1 MELQVCLRS
10 EAELDIHND
19 SFAWDGEIFEI
30 KKDASSKTEPEVM
43 RLEFGKVPAEG
54 QKVTFHLGTNS
65 ESFIFGKK
73 PKDVN
78 SSDTFVELA
87 PKLAA
92 SIKNLQIAVNQA
104 NIECV

>member
-1 MELQVCLRS
+1 
-10 EAELDIHND
+10 
-19 SFAWDGEIFEI
+19 
-30 KKDASSKTEPEVM
+30 M

-78 SSDTFVELA
+78 SSDGFVELDQIFA
-87 PKLAA
+87 D
-92 SIKNLQIAVNQA
+92 SIKNLLIAVNQV
-104 NIECV
+104 NIGVGFSPAGQKALS